1 MRRKEVTRILW
12 FSGHLCQLVRA
23 TKLNYMII
31 HYQKTLRMSVRVGSV
46 VLLYICQLN
55 AYFYYPTNTT
65 MHIWYFFIIRPTRC
79 TNFANL
85 FFTWNSTCFGQCLCL
100 SLGVHSLY
108 TVVYVVQVCRQLS
121 SRTRLN
127 ILVLLGMCLQ
137 TCMTYATAECT
148 VNELVMMDRGTV
160 RNM

>member
-85 FFTWNSTCFGQCLCL
+85 FFTWNSTCFGQCLCP
-100 SLGVHSLY
+100 SSRVHSLY
-108 TVVYVVQVCRQLS
+108 TQQWHMSYRFVDTFRAGPGCSTWSCSKAVYKPVQHIPQ
-121 SRTRLN
+121 
-127 ILVLLGMCLQ
+127 
-137 TCMTYATAECT
+137 CT
-148 VNELVMMDRGTV
+148 VNELLMIDRGTV